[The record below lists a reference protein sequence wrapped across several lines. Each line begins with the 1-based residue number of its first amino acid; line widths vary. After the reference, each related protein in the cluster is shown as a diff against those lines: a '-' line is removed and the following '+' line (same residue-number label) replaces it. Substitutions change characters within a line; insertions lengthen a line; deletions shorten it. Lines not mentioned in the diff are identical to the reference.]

1 MIFFTLVIIVKHVK
15 KNLYIMKPLYSEQ
28 ILPASPFSLRYI
40 EVPLYFTS
48 HGCRL
53 LAIFINFTNAPP

>member
-15 KNLYIMKPLYSEQ
+15 KNLYITKPLYSEQ

-40 EVPLYFTS
+40 EVPRTVFHITWV
-48 HGCRL
+48 
-53 LAIFINFTNAPP
+53 

>member
-15 KNLYIMKPLYSEQ
+15 KNLYITKPLYSEQ
-28 ILPASPFSLRYI
+28 ILPASPLSLRYI

-48 HGCRL
+48 QGW
-53 LAIFINFTNAPP
+53 IISNIY